1 MTGIILKAAGIWLV
15 IVLIAIVNG
24 IFREKVLTPLLGSD
38 LALPISGISLAMLV
52 FVVSFIFIP
61 TIGSLDPKIYILIG
75 FLWLILTLLF
85 EFIFGHYITGKPWKD
100 VMQVFNLK
108 KGDLF
113 TVVLAATAVSPW
125 LAAKI
130 KGII

>member
-1 MTGIILKAAGIWLV
+1 M
-15 IVLIAIVNG
+15 
-24 IFREKVLTPLLGSD
+24 
-38 LALPISGISLAMLV
+38 
-52 FVVSFIFIP
+52 
-61 TIGSLDPKIYILIG
+61 IG

>member
-61 TIGSLDPKIYILIG
+61 
-75 FLWLILTLLF
+75 LL
-85 EFIFGHYITGKPWKD
+85 
-100 VMQVFNLK
+100 
-108 KGDLF
+108 
-113 TVVLAATAVSPW
+113 AR
-125 LAAKI
+125 
-130 KGII
+130 